1 MPRIIVADDN
11 SALGNVVRF
20 HLKRAGYD
28 VTLVNNG
35 QDVLDHLR
43 EQSFDLVIT
52 DQQMPKRTGL
62 EVCSEIRSDM
72 PEYVGMPIILLTAKR
87 LELDVESLKAEFGIS
102 RVFPKPFSPSELVE
116 FVAGLLASTI
126 G

>member
-1 MPRIIVADDN
+1 MSRIIVADDN

-20 HLKRAGYD
+20 HLGRAGYD

-35 QDVLDHLR
+35 QDVLDELR
-43 EQSFDLVIT
+43 ESAFDLVIT

-62 EVCSEIRSDM
+62 EVCSQIRSDM
-72 PEYVGMPIILLTAKR
+72 PQYADMPIILLTAKR
-87 LELDVESLKAEFGIS
+87 LELDVEALKAEYGIS
-102 RVFPKPFSPSELVE
+102 RVFPKPFSPSELIE
-116 FVAGLLASTI
+116 FVAGLLASTV